1 MFRKILIPIS
11 DSKLIRQALKTIAR
25 HSTPLGEIAYLVF
38 VSEPFLPS
46 IYNGHTLS
54 KYYTSLEDYD
64 ASCEAYANKLFK
76 KANKILENT
85 TIECR
90 TLHLYDSDVA
100 TGILKA
106 ASKLKVDA
114 IVMASHRY
122 SGIKAITLGNHVHK
136 VIVNSKLPVLVL

>member
-11 DSKLIRQALKTIAR
+11 DSKLVRQALKTMAR
-25 HSTPLGEIAYLVF
+25 HSSPLGEIAYLVF

-54 KYYTSLEDYD
+54 KYYTSLENHEK
-64 ASCEAYANKLFK
+64 SCETYANKLFK
-76 KANKILENT
+76 QAKKVLEKT
-85 TIECR
+85 PIECR
-90 TLHLYDSDVA
+90 TLHVTDSDVA

-122 SGIKAITLGNHVHK
+122 SGIKAITLGNHAHK

>member
-1 MFRKILIPIS
+1 MFRKILIPIN
-11 DSKLIRQALKTIAR
+11 DLKLVDKSLKKLAR
-25 HSTPLGEIAYLVF
+25 HSSPLGEIAYLVF

-76 KANKILENT
+76 KAKKILEKT

-90 TLHLYDSDVA
+90 TLHLYDSDVVM
-100 TGILKA
+100 GILKA
-106 ASKLKVDA
+106 ASKLKIDA

>member
-11 DSKLIRQALKTIAR
+11 DSKLVRQTLKTIAR
-25 HSTPLGEIAYLVF
+25 HSSSFGEIAYLVF

-54 KYYTSLEDYD
+54 KYYTSLDNHD
-64 ASCEAYANKLFK
+64 KSCEAYANKLFK
-76 KANKILENT
+76 QAKNVLEKT

-90 TLHLYDSDVA
+90 TLHVYDSDVA
-100 TGILKA
+100 AGILKA